1 MTSKRNQFSLC
12 QNNNSYLS
20 TADTNKLIIIEDSG
34 NDYDDS
40 EEFDKVYKDL
50 FRKEQEVTR
59 NLRVSFRRIRQ
70 SKKAPKITWFYQNK

>member
-12 QNNNSYLS
+12 QNNNSYLC

-70 SKKAPKITWFYQNK
+70 SKKAPKIT

>member
-20 TADTNKLIIIEDSG
+20 TADTNKLLIIEDSG

-40 EEFDKVYKDL
+40 EEFDKITKTYL
-50 FRKEQEVTR
+50 ERNRK
-59 NLRVSFRRIRQ
+59 
-70 SKKAPKITWFYQNK
+70 